1 MVMRIL
7 ILALALVAT
16 VAMQPPPESSL
27 GSTPIPPVVG
37 MSGGTGPGQEAVPV
51 EDISLV
57 KYAVTQGGLAL
68 VLLVVFWSYRRDLS
82 RIEARDQEKLQIVT
96 VLVEKNTAA
105 LVNAEATNARLA
117 RAVEAHK
124 LVPPG
129 AGV

>member
-1 MVMRIL
+1 MRR
-7 ILALALVAT
+7 ALVLFALVASLGI
-16 VAMQPPPESSL
+16 QPSIESSQ
-27 GSTPIPPVVG
+27 GTIPIPPVVG
-37 MSGGTGPGQEAVPV
+37 MTGGTGTEAAAVD
-51 EDISLV
+51 ETTLI

-82 RIEARDQEKLQIVT
+82 RIEVRDQEKLQIVT
-96 VLVEKNTAA
+96 FLVEKNTAA

-129 AGV
+129 SSA